1 MGDQKLQR
9 NLSVF
14 QGIAMAVSLV
24 IGSGMLGLPGLALE
38 AGGVAATSAGWVVTT
53 IASLPFIFIL
63 TRLGLRFRSS
73 AGLARYAQAGVGEW
87 AGAGVVAVLV
97 GTFAL
102 GIPALAII
110 GGAYAQRLF
119 GLETHHQYWLA
130 IVVLA
135 VATVA
140 NSRGLTWTSAVNT
153 ASLVALLVTVAYLTV
168 SRFDCGLAGA
178 ALFADAISN
187 AGGLEYAKV
196 WSVCAILVWAY
207 LGWENLSFGL
217 EEFCNP
223 SRSVPL
229 VYWGSFIVVVTMYLS
244 LAAVTLGAAHSGL
257 DVSGPA
263 GLVALVSIP
272 AVRATVNAVMV
283 LAILANANAWVF
295 SASRLAYSAGC
306 AGILPSFLGTLSKH
320 RLPLKSLWALMTIY
334 LVVIAAVSLGA
345 VSLATLVG
353 LVSQNFLILY
363 GFTIVAFV
371 RTQAEWFRWPIAI
384 AGAASCFFFLS
395 GFLWWMAYPAALL
408 AVGYLASRHRR
419 LKSVSSHPLQEIE
432 Y

>member
-1 MGDQKLQR
+1 MSEQKLQR

-24 IGSGMLGLPGLALE
+24 IGSGILGLPGLALE
-38 AGGVAATSAGWVVTT
+38 IGGVAATSAGWVVTT

-73 AGLARYAQAGVGEW
+73 AGLARYAQAGVGDW
-87 AGAGVVAVLV
+87 AGSGVVAVLV

-135 VATVA
+135 LATVV
-140 NSRGLTWTSAVNT
+140 NSRSVAWTGAVNM
-153 ASLVALLVTVAYLTV
+153 ASLVALIATVAYLTL
-168 SRFDCGLAGA
+168 SRLDYGLTGA
-178 ALFADAISN
+178 ALFADTVSN
-187 AGGLEYAKV
+187 PGSLEYAKV

-223 SRSVPL
+223 SRSIPL
-229 VYWGSFIVVVTMYLS
+229 VYWGSFIVVVAMYLA
-244 LAAVTLGAAHSGL
+244 LAAVTLGAADSGL

-263 GLVALVSIP
+263 GLVALVNNP
-272 AVRATVNAVMV
+272 GLRAAVNAVMV

-295 SASRLAYSAGC
+295 SASRLAYSAGSD
-306 AGILPSFLGTLSKH
+306 GILPGFLGTLSKH
-320 RLPLKSLWALMTIY
+320 QLPLRSLWILMTIY
-334 LVVIAAVSLGA
+334 LVVIVAVGLGVVSL
-345 VSLATLVG
+345 STLVG
-353 LVSQNFLILY
+353 LVSQNFLVLY
-363 GFTIVAFV
+363 GFIIVAFV
-371 RTQAEWFRWPIAI
+371 RTEAKWFRWPIAA
-384 AGAASCFFFLS
+384 AGVTSCVFFLS
-395 GFLWWMAYPAALL
+395 GFLWWMAYPATLL
-408 AVGYLASRHRR
+408 AVGYLAYRHR
-419 LKSVSSHPLQEIE
+419 
-432 Y
+432 

>member
-1 MGDQKLQR
+1 MIEQKLQK

-38 AGGVAATSAGWVVTT
+38 AGGIAATSAGWGVTT

-73 AGLARYAQAGVGEW
+73 AGLARYAQAGVGDW
-87 AGAGVVAVLV
+87 AGSGVVAVLV

-119 GLETHHQYWLA
+119 GLESHHQYWLA

-135 VATVA
+135 LATTV
-140 NSRGLTWTSAVNT
+140 NSRGVRWTAAVNT
-153 ASLVALLVTVAYLTV
+153 ASLVALLAMVFYLTL
-168 SRFDCGLAGA
+168 SRLDYGLAGV
-178 ALFADAISN
+178 ALFADTVSN
-187 AGGLEYAKV
+187 TGSLEYAKV

-217 EEFCNP
+217 EEFRNP
-223 SRSVPL
+223 SKSIPF
-229 VYWGSFIVVVTMYLS
+229 VYWGSFGIVVTMYLS
-244 LAAVTLGAAHSGL
+244 LAAVTLGAANSGL

-263 GLVALVSIP
+263 GLVALVSNP
-272 AVRATVNAVMV
+272 GLRAAVNAVMV

-295 SASRLAYSAGC
+295 GASRLAYSAAC
-306 AGILPSFLGTLSKH
+306 ERILPGFLGTLSKH
-320 RLPLKSLWALMTIY
+320 QLPLKSLWTLMIIY
-334 LVVIAAVSLGA
+334 LVVIVVVSFGVA
-345 VSLATLVG
+345 SLSTLVG
-353 LVSQNFLILY
+353 LVSQNFLVLY
-363 GFTIVAFV
+363 GFIIVAFV
-371 RTQAEWFRWPIAI
+371 RTEAGWFRWPIAA
-384 AGAASCFFFLS
+384 AGAASCVFFLS
-395 GFLWWMAYPAALL
+395 GFLWWMAYPAVLL
-408 AVGYLASRHRR
+408 AVGYLACRHHQR
-419 LKSVSSHPLQEIE
+419 SSINGCTLTKTRN
-432 Y
+432 